1 MTSCGYEQLSWQ
13 VQKAEGYKVSS
24 ICSEEAWPYSV
35 HQASPEA
42 AQPQR
47 QRPEMAADEME
58 DRGQA
63 LEQSGGRARGAWV
76 IPESANIFCAYTH
89 DTETDKNNHSQQ
101 QWERQARELAIATLA
116 GPGTEGNPEHR
127 ESREETLWK
136 PRCQPVWAPRYLDTH
151 FLLLLLSC

>member
-1 MTSCGYEQLSWQ
+1 
-13 VQKAEGYKVSS
+13 
-24 ICSEEAWPYSV
+24 
-35 HQASPEA
+35 
-42 AQPQR
+42 
-47 QRPEMAADEME
+47 MAADEME

-127 ESREETLWK
+127 ESREETL
-136 PRCQPVWAPRYLDTH
+136 
-151 FLLLLLSC
+151 